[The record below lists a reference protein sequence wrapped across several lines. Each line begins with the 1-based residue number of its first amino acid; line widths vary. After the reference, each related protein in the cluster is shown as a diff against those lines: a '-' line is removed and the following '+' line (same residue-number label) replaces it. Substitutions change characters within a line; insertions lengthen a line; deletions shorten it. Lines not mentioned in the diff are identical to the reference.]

1 MPSLP
6 NLSVSNL
13 ADFAQA
19 NGKVILGGEHAV
31 VYGCPALAAAIPAGL
46 SLRCQACAPADRLE
60 LEIPS
65 WDLARAIP
73 STPRADEDRLDVAIR
88 AIFEHAGVEPWGHR
102 IDGEAQLVAGAGL
115 GSSAALCVALA
126 KLALGPDA
134 SNQALYDLSMVGEAA
149 FHGTPSGI
157 DSHLAVHGGVVRF
170 TRGATPQAL
179 QLPGPLRLWV
189 ISSQTTRQS
198 VQQVDKVRE
207 TVARHPGLAEPLWA
221 LFGAQVRR
229 MQETLMAKELQ
240 ALGEVMQMQHQLLA
254 SLGVSTDLLD
264 GLCQAARKAG
274 ALGAKLTG
282 AGGGGCI
289 LVLPPAQTDPTQFSE
304 ALERAMQKSM
314 GMVYP
319 HFPVEI

>member
-1 MPSLP
+1 MPSLS
-6 NLSVSNL
+6 NLSLSNL

-46 SLRCQACAPADRLE
+46 SLRCQATGPADRLE
-60 LEIPS
+60 LRIPN
-65 WDLARAIP
+65 WELNRAIP
-73 STPRADEDRLDVAIR
+73 SIPHGDEDRLDAAIR
-88 AIFEHAGVEPWGHR
+88 AMFAHAGVEPWGHR

-134 SNQALYDLSMVGEAA
+134 SHQALYDLSMVGETA

-170 TRGATPQAL
+170 TRGANPEAL

-189 ISSQTTRQS
+189 ISSQKTRQS
-198 VQQVDKVRE
+198 AQQVDKVRE
-207 TVARHPGLAEPLWA
+207 KIARHPELAEPLWA
-221 LFGAQVRR
+221 LFGAQVQS
-229 MQETLMAKELQ
+229 MQASLMAEDLE

-264 GLCQAARKAG
+264 GLCQVARDAG

-282 AGGGGCI
+282 AGGGGCV
-289 LVLPPAQTDPTQFSE
+289 LVLPPAQMDPTHFSE
-304 ALERAMQKSM
+304 ALERAMQKRM